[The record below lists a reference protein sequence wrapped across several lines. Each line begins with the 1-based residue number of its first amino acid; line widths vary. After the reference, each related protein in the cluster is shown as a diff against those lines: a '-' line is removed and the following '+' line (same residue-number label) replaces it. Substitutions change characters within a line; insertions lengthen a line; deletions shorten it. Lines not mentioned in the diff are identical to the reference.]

1 MNLKRI
7 TASLLF
13 LSTGFLTA
21 QNQKPVPNDSIQ
33 DLMEV
38 TIIANK
44 LLGSKFEARN
54 RTGSAYFLSKQELE
68 QQNYFDINRV
78 LGQVPGVNIY
88 EEDGFG
94 LRPNISLRGTSPER
108 SSKINIM
115 EDGILM
121 APAPYSASAAYY
133 FPNINRMQAVEVL
146 KGSSQIQ
153 YGPNTTGGAINFVS
167 TEIPSTFKANA
178 RASYG
183 SYSTFNGY
191 ANVGDSFKNFGYM
204 VEYNRR
210 QSDGFKNLDKGG
222 NTGFEMNDLVAKFRV
237 NTNPEA
243 SVQQSLDFKFQYSD
257 EESDETY
264 LGLTNED
271 FRKTPFR
278 RYAGSQKDLMST
290 DHTQFMLTHTASFSD
305 YFRVTTTAYRND
317 FKRNWYKLNDV
328 SANGQSTSIANLLD
342 NPGDFPLLF
351 GIANGSQDFA
361 GSALNLKNNNRAYYS
376 QGIQT
381 KADYHFLTGDV
392 YHDIEVGLRL
402 HQDEEDRFQW
412 KDGYNM
418 IDGNMNLVNAGV
430 PGTDSNRI
438 TDANAFA
445 AHVLYKLKYGKLTI
459 TPGIRYENI
468 KLERNDYGKND
479 VNRTG
484 SDLSSRSNETNEFI
498 PGIGA
503 NYKLNREFSLF
514 GGIHKG
520 FSPGGTRPEE
530 SSEQSVNY
538 ELGTR
543 FNHNGLSGE
552 VVGFYNDYS
561 NLLGSDFA
569 ASGGVGTLDQ
579 FNAGEVNVAGIEAQA
594 GYDFLK
600 TNSNFSLPLTIA
612 YTFTDATF
620 QNSFD
625 SNVGI
630 WGTVENGDEVPYLSR
645 HQFNIGLSFI
655 ATKFEAHA
663 NARYRG
669 EFRTQAGS
677 GSIPANEKV
686 GSNFL
691 VDLSVKYHLNK
702 NLSLTSNLI
711 NVLDNEYEVAR
722 VPAGLRPGH
731 PFGVYGGFEF
741 RF

>member
-1 MNLKRI
+1 MTIKHI
-7 TASLLF
+7 SLVALIF
-13 LSTGFLTA
+13 CSTLLVA
-21 QNQKPVPNDSIQ
+21 QKQTTNDSIR
-33 DLMEV
+33 DLKEV
-38 TIIANK
+38 TIVANK

-54 RTGSAYFLSKQELE
+54 RTGSAYYLSKKELL

-78 LGQVPGVNIY
+78 LGQIPGVNIY

-133 FPNINRMQAVEVL
+133 FPNVNRMQAVEVL

-167 TEIPSTFKANA
+167 TEIPTSFNANA
-178 RASYG
+178 RANYG
-183 SYSTFNGY
+183 SYNTLNGY
-191 ANVGDSFKNFGYM
+191 VNIGDSFKNFGYM

-210 QSDGFKNLDKGG
+210 QSEGFKNLDNEG
-222 NTGFEMNDLVAKFRV
+222 NTGFKMNDIVAKLRL
-237 NTNPEA
+237 NTNPDA
-243 SVQQSLDFKFQYSD
+243 IIKQSLDFKFQYSD
-257 EESDETY
+257 EASDETY

-271 FRKTPFR
+271 FSRTPFR
-278 RYAGSQKDLMST
+278 RYASSQQDLMST
-290 DHTQFMLTHTASFSD
+290 EHSQFMLTYTTEFSD
-305 YFRVTTTAYRND
+305 FFRITTTAYRND

-328 SANGQSTSIANLLD
+328 SAYGQSSSISKLLD
-342 NPGDFPLLF
+342 NPNDFPRLF
-351 GIANGSQDFA
+351 ALVNGSEDISS
-361 GSALNLKNNNRAYYS
+361 SALNVKNNNREYYS

-381 KADYHFLTGDV
+381 KADYHFLTGNV
-392 YHDIEVGLRL
+392 YHDIEIGLRY
-402 HQDEEDRFQW
+402 HQDEVDRFQW
-412 KDGYNM
+412 VDGYNM
-418 IDGNMNLVNAGV
+418 IAGVMNLIDAGV
-430 PGTDSNRI
+430 PGTESNRV

-445 AHVLYKLKYGKLTI
+445 AHILYKLKIGKLTL
-459 TPGIRYENI
+459 TPGLRFENI
-468 KLERNDYGKND
+468 KLERKNFGTD
-479 VNRTG
+479 DINRTG
-484 SDLSSRSNETNEFI
+484 INLSSRSNEFNEFI

-503 NYKLNREFSLF
+503 NYKFNKSFSIF

-520 FSPGGTRPEE
+520 FSPGGSSPEE
-530 SSEQSVNY
+530 SSEESINF

-552 VVGFYNDYS
+552 IVGFFNDYS

-569 ASGGVGTLDQ
+569 ATGGIGSLDQ
-579 FNAGEVNVAGIEAQA
+579 FNAGEVDVKGLEVQT
-594 GYDFLK
+594 GYDFLLR
-600 TNSNFSLPLTIA
+600 SSDYRMPVSFA

-620 QNSFD
+620 QNSFG

-630 WGTVENGDEVPYLSR
+630 WGEVAQGDDVPYISK
-645 HQFNIGLSFI
+645 HQFNLGLGFI
-655 ATKFEAHA
+655 TTKFEAHT

-669 EFRTQAGS
+669 EFRTKAGN
-677 GSIPANEKV
+677 GSIPEQEKV
-686 GSNFL
+686 DSNFI
-691 VDLSVKYHLNK
+691 VDISAKYHLSNK
-702 NLSLTSNLI
+702 FSLTSNII
-711 NVLDNEYEVAR
+711 NLLDKEYAVAR

-731 PFGVYGGFEF
+731 PFGIYGGFEF